1 MKTHAIT
8 VRVSDLEHKKL
19 VERAKA
25 ANLSI
30 NRFMIESALQSPP
43 PNNKKLSNLMGQ
55 LCRLEIH
62 LRQTNDCKE
71 LKQTVYRWRSE
82 TIRMLGGE

>member
-30 NRFMIESALQSPP
+30 NRFIIQSALQSPP
-43 PNNKKLSNLMGQ
+43 PSDKKLSDLMGQ
-55 LCRLEIH
+55 LCRLDVH
-62 LRQTNDCKE
+62 LRRTNDCKE
-71 LKQTVYRWRSE
+71 LKQTVCRWRND
-82 TIRMLGGE
+82 TIRMLGGA

>member
-43 PNNKKLSNLMGQ
+43 PNDKKLSDLMGQ
-55 LCRLEIH
+55 LCRLDVH
-62 LRQTNDCKE
+62 LRRTNDCTE
-71 LKQTVYRWRSE
+71 LKRAVYLWRSE
-82 TIRMLGGE
+82 TIQMLGGE